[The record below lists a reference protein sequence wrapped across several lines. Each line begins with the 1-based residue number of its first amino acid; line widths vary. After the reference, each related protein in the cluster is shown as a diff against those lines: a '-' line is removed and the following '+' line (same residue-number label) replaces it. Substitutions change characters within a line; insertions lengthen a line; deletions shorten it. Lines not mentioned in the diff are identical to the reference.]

1 MRDSYTSKKHC
12 RHTKCGRMRGM
23 VVGEG
28 GRSSGILLY
37 RYMSRCGTTREE
49 TAEQKRC
56 LSIYL
61 GSAQD
66 ISEIRTGSSSR
77 VSDVPSRDGLV

>member
-1 MRDSYTSKKHC
+1 MGFQRKVQAGRKRQKKKKGGT
-12 RHTKCGRMRGM
+12 R
-23 VVGEG
+23 VG
-28 GRSSGILLY
+28 
-37 RYMSRCGTTREE
+37 T
-49 TAEQKRC
+49 KRC
-56 LSIYL
+56 ISIYL

>member
-1 MRDSYTSKKHC
+1 MVAREGFVYTETTV

-37 RYMSRCGTTREE
+37 IAGCMHVTHCD
-49 TAEQKRC
+49 KRQ
-56 LSIYL
+56 LWVKL
-61 GSAQD
+61 LKLLVGVK
-66 ISEIRTGSSSR
+66 ISSENCQ
-77 VSDVPSRDGLV
+77 

>member
-1 MRDSYTSKKHC
+1 MGFQRKAKAGRKRKKKK
-12 RHTKCGRMRGM
+12 RR
-23 VVGEG
+23 VGLG
-28 GRSSGILLY
+28 W
-37 RYMSRCGTTREE
+37 
-49 TAEQKRC
+49 EQKRC
-56 LSIYL
+56 ISIYL

>member
-1 MRDSYTSKKHC
+1 
-12 RHTKCGRMRGM
+12 
-23 VVGEG
+23 
-28 GRSSGILLY
+28 
-37 RYMSRCGTTREE
+37 MSRCGTTREE

-56 LSIYL
+56 ISIDL

-77 VSDVPSRDGLV
+77 VSDVPSRDGLVRV

>member
-1 MRDSYTSKKHC
+1 MWDFNVRRRLGESAKKK
-12 RHTKCGRMRGM
+12 RR
-23 VVGEG
+23 VGLG
-28 GRSSGILLY
+28 W
-37 RYMSRCGTTREE
+37 
-49 TAEQKRC
+49 EQKRC
-56 LSIYL
+56 ISIYL

>member
-1 MRDSYTSKKHC
+1 MWDFNVRRRLGESAKK
-12 RHTKCGRMRGM
+12 RR
-23 VVGEG
+23 VG
-28 GRSSGILLY
+28 
-37 RYMSRCGTTREE
+37 T
-49 TAEQKRC
+49 KRC
-56 LSIYL
+56 ISIYL

>member
-1 MRDSYTSKKHC
+1 MGFQRKAQAGRKRQKKKGGT
-12 RHTKCGRMRGM
+12 RVGTKQC
-23 VVGEG
+23 
-28 GRSSGILLY
+28 I
-37 RYMSRCGTTREE
+37 
-49 TAEQKRC
+49 
-56 LSIYL
+56 SIYL

>member
-1 MRDSYTSKKHC
+1 MWDFNVRRRLGESAKRKKGGT
-12 RHTKCGRMRGM
+12 RVGTKWC
-23 VVGEG
+23 
-28 GRSSGILLY
+28 I
-37 RYMSRCGTTREE
+37 
-49 TAEQKRC
+49 
-56 LSIYL
+56 SIYL

>member
-1 MRDSYTSKKHC
+1 M
-12 RHTKCGRMRGM
+12 
-23 VVGEG
+23 
-28 GRSSGILLY
+28 
-37 RYMSRCGTTREE
+37 TTREE

-56 LSIYL
+56 ISVDL

-77 VSDVPSRDGLV
+77 VSDVPSRDAWSECNMIPGGAPPSSLSC

>member
-1 MRDSYTSKKHC
+1 MGRLEKK
-12 RHTKCGRMRGM
+12 RRNKNG
-23 VVGEG
+23 V
-28 GRSSGILLY
+28 I
-37 RYMSRCGTTREE
+37 
-49 TAEQKRC
+49 
-56 LSIYL
+56 SIYV

>member
-1 MRDSYTSKKHC
+1 MGFQRKAKA
-12 RHTKCGRMRGM
+12 GRKRQQKRRVELGW
-23 VVGEG
+23 
-28 GRSSGILLY
+28 
-37 RYMSRCGTTREE
+37 
-49 TAEQKRC
+49 EQKRC
-56 LSIYL
+56 ISIYL

>member
-1 MRDSYTSKKHC
+1 
-12 RHTKCGRMRGM
+12 
-23 VVGEG
+23 
-28 GRSSGILLY
+28 
-37 RYMSRCGTTREE
+37 MSRCGTIREE

-56 LSIYL
+56 ISIYL
-61 GSAQD
+61 GSAQE

>member
-1 MRDSYTSKKHC
+1 MPAKAGRKRKKEKK
-12 RHTKCGRMRGM
+12 RR
-23 VVGEG
+23 VGLG
-28 GRSSGILLY
+28 W
-37 RYMSRCGTTREE
+37 
-49 TAEQKRC
+49 EQKRC
-56 LSIYL
+56 ISIYL

>member
-1 MRDSYTSKKHC
+1 MWDFNVRRQKNKKGGT
-12 RHTKCGRMRGM
+12 R
-23 VVGEG
+23 VG
-28 GRSSGILLY
+28 
-37 RYMSRCGTTREE
+37 T
-49 TAEQKRC
+49 KRC
-56 LSIYL
+56 ISIYL

>member
-1 MRDSYTSKKHC
+1 MGFQRKAKAGRKRQKK
-12 RHTKCGRMRGM
+12 RR
-23 VVGEG
+23 VGIG
-28 GRSSGILLY
+28 W
-37 RYMSRCGTTREE
+37 
-49 TAEQKRC
+49 EQKRC
-56 LSIYL
+56 ISINL